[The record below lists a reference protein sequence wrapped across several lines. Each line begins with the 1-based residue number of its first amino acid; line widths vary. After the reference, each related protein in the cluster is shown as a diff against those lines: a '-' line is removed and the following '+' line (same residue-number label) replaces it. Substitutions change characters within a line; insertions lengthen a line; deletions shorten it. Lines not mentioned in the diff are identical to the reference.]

1 MVLKVLLDASILLA
15 PFQLNINFEEWIM
28 KLYGGQ
34 IEFYILENTLE
45 ELRRLSS
52 RETSVGKYAKT
63 VLSYS
68 SKFKVLPK
76 ISYEGDEALVKAAL
90 RYGMAVATCDQ
101 ALRKR
106 LIKLKIPVFSIQG
119 NIMRVDGLR
128 C

>member
-1 MVLKVLLDASILLA
+1 
-15 PFQLNINFEEWIM
+15 M
-28 KLYGGQ
+28 KLYDGQ
-34 IEFYILENTLE
+34 IEFYILENTIE

-52 RETSVGKYAKT
+52 RKTLVGRYAKT
-63 VLSYS
+63 ALSYS

-76 ISYEGDEALVKAAL
+76 VPSEGDEALVEAAL
-90 RYGMAVATCDQ
+90 RYGMVVATCDQ
-101 ALRKR
+101 SLRKR